1 MPHVIIP
8 MFIGALLGRY
18 VFRKRFGDKW
28 PQYRIVVAA
37 GFSAGVGLIIML
49 SLGVV
54 FIAKSVIT
62 LPF

>member
-37 GFSAGVGLIIML
+37 GFSAGVGLITML
-49 SLGVV
+49 SLGIV
-54 FIAKSVIT
+54 FVAKSVIT